1 MKKQKIEA
9 PVKKNE
15 RLVVDIVDMTYDGR
29 GVAKVDGFPI
39 FVEAGITGERVKIH
53 VMKVMKKFAFAKIMT
68 WETTSENRVE
78 AVEKDLIRTGIAPLH
93 HMSYDAQLDFKK
105 NQVTQA
111 MKRIGGF
118 DELNVADVLGMEH
131 PFAYRNKAQIPVR
144 MIGADIEL
152 GFFRKNSHDLIV
164 VEDFLIQDKMIDEIL
179 LFLKERLRKY
189 SIKPYDEGQ
198 HSGHLKSIVIR
209 KGHYSNEVMVTFVTR
224 KKKIFYLHDIV
235 TELVEAYPNVVSV
248 MQNIQPNV
256 TNKVLDERLNV
267 LYGKDSISDELLGK
281 TYHIS
286 AQSFYQ
292 VNAEQA
298 ENLYKKAIELADLK
312 EDDVVLDAYCGIG
325 TIGLSMANKVKKVY
339 GVEIVPEA
347 IEDAIHNAEINN
359 ITNVEFKAGSADKV
373 LKNWTAD
380 GIKFDV
386 IVVDPPRKGLTEDFI
401 KQSVELQP
409 EKIVYISC
417 DPSTMARD
425 MKLFAGLGYTSDTVY
440 PVDMFPQTTHIE
452 CVTVLKRKS

>member
-1 MKKQKIEA
+1 MKKQAIEA
-9 PVKKNE
+9 PVKKND
-15 RLVVDIVDMTYDGR
+15 RLVVEIIDMTYDGR

-39 FVEAGITGERVKIH
+39 FVEEGITGEKVKIH
-53 VMKVMKKFAFAKIMT
+53 IMKVMKKFAFAKIMT

-78 AVEKDLIRTGIAPLH
+78 TIEKDLIRTGIAPLH
-93 HMSYDAQLDFKK
+93 HMKYDAQLDFKK
-105 NQVTQA
+105 NQVIQA

-118 DELNVADVLGMEH
+118 DEMEVADVLGMKH
-131 PFAYRNKAQIPVR
+131 PFSYRNKAQIPVR
-144 MIGADIEL
+144 MINGEVEL

-179 LFLKERLRKY
+179 LFLKEKLRKY
-189 SIKPYDEGQ
+189 SIKPYDETQ

-248 MQNIQPNV
+248 MQNIQPNI
-256 TNKVLDERLNV
+256 TNKVLDDRLSV
-267 LYGKDSISDELLGK
+267 LYGKDSISDQLLGK

-292 VNAEQA
+292 VNTEQA

-312 EDDVVLDAYCGIG
+312 ETDVVLDAYCGIG
-325 TIGLSMANKVKKVY
+325 TIGLSLAYKVKKVY

-347 IEDAIHNAEINN
+347 IEDAIHNAKINS
-359 ITNVEFKAGSADKV
+359 ITNVEFKDGAADKI
-373 LKNWTAD
+373 LKNWSAD

-386 IVVDPPRKGLTEDFI
+386 IVVDPPRKGLTEEFI
-401 KQSVELQP
+401 KQSVDLQP
-409 EKIVYISC
+409 KKIVYISC

-425 MKLFAGLGYTSDTVY
+425 MKLYASLGYTTNTVY
-440 PVDMFPQTTHIE
+440 PVDMFPQTTHVE
-452 CVTVLKRKS
+452 CVTVIHK